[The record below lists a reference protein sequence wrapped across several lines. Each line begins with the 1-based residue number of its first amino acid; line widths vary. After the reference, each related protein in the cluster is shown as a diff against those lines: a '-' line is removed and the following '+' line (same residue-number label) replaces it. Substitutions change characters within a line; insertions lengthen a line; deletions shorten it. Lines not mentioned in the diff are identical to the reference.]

1 MVENGMS
8 FGKII
13 ILIDQY
19 LFEMN
24 TNQKFFI
31 MINN

>member
-19 LFEMN
+19 LFEKN